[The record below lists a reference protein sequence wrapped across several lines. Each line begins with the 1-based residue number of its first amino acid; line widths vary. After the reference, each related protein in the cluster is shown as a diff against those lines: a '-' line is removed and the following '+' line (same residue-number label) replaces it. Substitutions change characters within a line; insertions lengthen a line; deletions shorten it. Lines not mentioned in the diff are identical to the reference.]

1 MGTAPQWKTLR
12 GFTVPADY
20 RAPAKHPVES
30 KERLYPFTVRMFN
43 RLMRLQ
49 RMRVRVVGAEHV
61 PERGGAIIAA
71 NHTGYYDFM
80 LTGTG
85 PLLQGGRLLR
95 YMAKQGVFDI
105 PVLGTLLRTMK
116 HVPVDRDNGGSA
128 VDAAVR
134 GLRDGDLVGIFPEG
148 TISRSF
154 ELADFK
160 TGAARIAAQA
170 DAPLIPCVIWGSHR
184 IWTKDLPKKFRGVG
198 VIVRYGAPVEVTGD
212 AEADT
217 ARLKQAMQR
226 MLEQSRAEYD
236 AEFGPFA
243 PGDKWVPASLGGG
256 APTLEQA
263 AEMYERERAERKAK
277 KAAKQAKKGT

>member
-116 HVPVDRDNGGSA
+116 LS
-128 VDAAVR
+128 
-134 GLRDGDLVGIFPEG
+134 
-148 TISRSF
+148 
-154 ELADFK
+154 
-160 TGAARIAAQA
+160 
-170 DAPLIPCVIWGSHR
+170 LIHI
-184 IWTKDLPKKFRGVG
+184 
-198 VIVRYGAPVEVTGD
+198 
-212 AEADT
+212 
-217 ARLKQAMQR
+217 
-226 MLEQSRAEYD
+226 
-236 AEFGPFA
+236 
-243 PGDKWVPASLGGG
+243 
-256 APTLEQA
+256 
-263 AEMYERERAERKAK
+263 
-277 KAAKQAKKGT
+277 